1 METWVLVKF
10 LRHRRLSQDPQS
22 QVTSTGIN
30 RSKSKWTRL
39 KMICS
44 DIQTWTLLPKPKPLV
59 SNLHDVV
66 VTAYKRTLHIRTA
79 LGCQNV
85 SFKAME
91 TEAPRGEEICMETI
105 QVGENTTVQSPNSC
119 CTCT

>member
-1 METWVLVKF
+1 MTKTVRHGPCCQNQNQSGKALGGLKKEHQSKRLFHGPEVLTDKLF
-10 LRHRRLSQDPQS
+10 SQA
-22 QVTSTGIN
+22 I
-30 RSKSKWTRL
+30 
-39 KMICS
+39 
-44 DIQTWTLLPKPKPLV
+44 LV